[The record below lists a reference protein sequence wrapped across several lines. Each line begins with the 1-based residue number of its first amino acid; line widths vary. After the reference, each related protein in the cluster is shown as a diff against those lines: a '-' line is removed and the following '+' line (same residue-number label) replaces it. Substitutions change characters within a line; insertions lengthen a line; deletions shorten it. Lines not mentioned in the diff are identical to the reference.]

1 VVGHPDGGCL
11 GRLHRGR
18 RPYDKVVAKLLRSN
32 VLSVGNRVGPAEAYK
47 AFRGREA
54 GIGALMRKR
63 GFPEPGTDAAL
74 AH

>member
-1 VVGHPDGGCL
+1 
-11 GRLHRGR
+11 
-18 RPYDKVVAKLLRSN
+18 VAKLLRSN